1 MTQRRLP
8 VAVFAALVGIGI
20 STPAISDPVSDVERT
35 VEQQQRRIE
44 QLETEQRKLL
54 ERLEAIDAA
63 RTAAGASADTVRVTP
78 EYVDERIQDFEQ
90 AAESRFL
97 VSGYGDVEFVDVE
110 NGTTAFAWSFNP
122 GFHFRMAEDLH
133 FNAELEFEMEV
144 EDGEVKTEFDLEFAQ
159 IDYLATDW
167 LALSVG
173 KFLTPF
179 NTFGPRLHPSW
190 INRLGSAPPI
200 YGGHDSGGF
209 IPVLRSIGFMASGGQ
224 ALWSDDAK
232 MNYAVYVANGSTGEE
247 LSDPPTEDELL
258 DLDFNNTPSLDD
270 AVTLGGRLGVLPI
283 GNLEIGVSYM
293 TADPDSARYHLV
305 GTDAWY
311 SWEGLELRGEFAY
324 LERDSG
330 GVDADV
336 WGYWVQGGYR
346 LRYLFPEQ
354 TGFSGFLN
362 RLEPVVR
369 WGEVRGFSEKNR
381 EQLALGL
388 NYWLFESAPLRIM
401 YELNDGAPDDNRLLV
416 QFAYGF

>member
-1 MTQRRLP
+1 MTQRGLQ
-8 VAVFAALVGIGI
+8 VAAFAALVGMGI
-20 STPAISDPVSDVERT
+20 STPARSDPVSDVERT

-63 RTAAGASADTVRVTP
+63 PAASADAQEVTL
-78 EYVDERIQDFEQ
+78 EYLDERIQDFEQ
-90 AAESRFL
+90 AAKSRFL
-97 VSGYGDVEFVDVE
+97 VSGYGDAEFIDVDD
-110 NGTTAFAWSFNP
+110 GTTAFAWSFNP

-133 FNAELEFEMEV
+133 FIAEVAFGMEV
-144 EDGEVKTEFDLEFAQ
+144 EDGRVATEFDVEFAQ

-167 LALSVG
+167 LVLSAG

-179 NTFGPRLHPSW
+179 NTFGQRLHPSW

-200 YGGHDSGGF
+200 YGGPGSGGF
-209 IPVLRSIGFMASGGQ
+209 IPVLRSVGFLASGGQ

-232 MNYAVYVANGSTGEE
+232 VNYAVYAANGSTGEE

-258 DLDFNNTPSLDD
+258 AISFHNTPDLDDT
-270 AVTLGGRLGVLPI
+270 VTLGGRLGVLPI
-283 GNLEIGVSYM
+283 SNLEIGVSYM
-293 TADPDSARYHLV
+293 TADPDNARYHLV

-311 SWEGLELRGEFAY
+311 GWEGLELRGEFAY

-346 LRYLFPEQ
+346 LRYLFPEL
-354 TGFSGFLN
+354 TGFTGFLN

-369 WGEVRGFSEKNR
+369 WGEINGFSEKNR

-388 NYWLFESAPLRIM
+388 NYWLFESAPLKIM
-401 YELNDGAPDDNRLLV
+401 YEFNDGAPAENRFLV